1 MKKIN
6 KEDRLR
12 LELLKNLMDD
22 FLDGKEKFSSVPYK
36 IKSLYSMFDTIQDDE
51 KQYIFELWGEFEQIY
66 AWMLAQ
72 ERCELTKEEKAEIE
86 ELAKQTKAYS
96 ELLLKKYPPE
106 PEDLYAWPFEE
117 YK

>member
-1 MKKIN
+1 
-6 KEDRLR
+6 
-12 LELLKNLMDD
+12 
-22 FLDGKEKFSSVPYK
+22 
-36 IKSLYSMFDTIQDDE
+36 
-51 KQYIFELWGEFEQIY
+51 
-66 AWMLAQ
+66 MLAQ

-106 PEDLYAWPFEE
+106 PEDSLTWPFEE